1 VQEGNNVSGKEPK
14 LARKI
19 LAVEFFK
26 NERPAH
32 VGRRFGAS
40 SSPLGKNVGI
50 YG

>member
-1 VQEGNNVSGKEPK
+1 VQEGNNVSGEEPK

-26 NERPAH
+26 DEWPAH

-40 SSPLGKNVGI
+40 SSPLRKDVGF